1 MATQT
6 TVLDLVKPAGNENAL
21 ISVINSNMD
30 KVDAEAG
37 KTRGNFAGTYSA
49 SSAYAV
55 GDYCIYQGNLY
66 RCTTAIGSGGEAWN
80 SSHWAQVALGNR
92 VRNLENSIASM
103 PTFKTFSVSS
113 SGTTFNLSSNGRFEI
128 LFITSSSGACGFATC
143 YTAANGTVY
152 IYKIAGL
159 SNITFD
165 GSTAN
170 KLKVSGGTVEMRVI
184 IYAGTF
190 TT

>member
-6 TVLDLVKPAGNENAL
+6 TVLDLTKPAGNENAL

-49 SSAYAV
+49 SSAYVV

-80 SSHWAQVALGNR
+80 SSHWAQVALGNQ

-103 PTFKTFSVSS
+103 PTFKTLSATST
-113 SGTTFNLSSNGRFEI
+113 GTTFNISTNSRIIFD
-128 LFITSSSGACGFATC
+128 FITTAAGSCGTATC
-143 YTAANGTVY
+143 YVNTSGVATVQ
-152 IYKIAGL
+152 KVAGL
-159 SNITFD
+159 SSITF
-165 GSTAN
+165 GTSTAN
-170 KLKVSGGTVEMRVI
+170 KLTISGANVTFYARVYQGDI
-184 IYAGTF
+184 